1 MPVQVV
7 LKKWSH
13 SLLLPDTTSDS
24 EIELLTTA
32 TREEESH
39 LSMDYE
45 AIMAVTHLPV
55 AIPDTSW
62 HPLPYQLSTIA
73 TNLQAVT
80 ITLGILIF
88 PHEPKECHVDWSYS

>member
-7 LKKWSH
+7 LKKWPQ

-24 EIELLTTA
+24 ELELLTVA
-32 TREEESH
+32 TGEEESH
-39 LSMDYE
+39 LPVDYE
-45 AIMAVTHLPV
+45 AVMAVTHLPV

-62 HPLPYQLSTIA
+62 HPLPYQLPTVA

-80 ITLGILIF
+80 VALRILIF
-88 PHEPKECHVDWSYS
+88 PHKPKECHVDWSYS